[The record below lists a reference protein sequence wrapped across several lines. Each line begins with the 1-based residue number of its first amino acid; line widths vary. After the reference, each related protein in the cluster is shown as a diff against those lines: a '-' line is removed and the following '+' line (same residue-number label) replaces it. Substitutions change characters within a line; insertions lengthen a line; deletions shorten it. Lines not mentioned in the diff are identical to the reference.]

1 MSNIKLYSNRDSATS
16 ALRKMGIEQRDYN
29 LFIFKVK
36 DDKTKVECN
45 FDLADAYLKNKHKF
59 EKPLGSHKLKYIKAP
74 KPPKEP
80 KPPRKTLSGDVRR
93 MIIEGRSNKEIWEEI
108 KIDWKL
114 DDTKKHYPTW
124 YRCEMKRK
132 GLLEGVAA

>member
-1 MSNIKLYSNRDSATS
+1 MSNIKIYGSRDSATS
-16 ALRKMGIEQRDYN
+16 ALRKMGIEARDYN

-36 DDKTKVECN
+36 GDKTKVECN

-59 EKPLGSHKLKYIKAP
+59 EKPLGSHKFKNV

-80 KPPRKTLSGDVRR
+80 KPPRKTLSGDVRQ
-93 MIIEGRSNKEIWEEI
+93 MILDGKSNQEIWAII
-108 KIDWKL
+108 KVEWKL
-114 DDTKKHYPTW
+114 TDAKKSYPTW

-132 GLLEGVAA
+132 GLLNEVAA

>member
-1 MSNIKLYSNRDSATS
+1 MSNIKIYSNRDSATS
-16 ALRKMGIEQRDYN
+16 ALRKMGIEARDYN

-36 DDKTKVECN
+36 DEPTKVECN

-59 EKPLGSHKLKYIKAP
+59 EKPLGSHKFKNVKPP
-74 KPPKEP
+74 KPPKE
-80 KPPRKTLSGDVRR
+80 PRKTLSGDVRK
-93 MIIEGRSNKEIWEEI
+93 MILDGKSNQEIWALI
-108 KIDWKL
+108 KVEWKL

-132 GLLEGVAA
+132 GLLEEVAA